1 MQKRSIYG
9 YHRSQKVI
17 AFPICRLEKISH
29 RFSEI
34 AACLH
39 GRSWLYWSM
48 LFDSVVFEDRLHGIK
63 VMSYP
68 FTEVICGKCG
78 TTLSKVI
85 NLRPVRDIL
94 RTHDSKCK
102 VCGNSLNP
110 SDFTIEV
117 EKL

>member
-9 YHRSQKVI
+9 YHRSRKVI
-17 AFPICRLEKISH
+17 ASPICRLRKDLVL
-29 RFSEI
+29 FSEI
-34 AACLH
+34 AAYSH
-39 GRSWLYWSM
+39 GRSWPYWSM
-48 LFDSVVFEDRLHGIK
+48 LFDSIVFEDRLDGLK

-68 FTEVICGKCG
+68 STEVICGKCG
-78 TTLSKVI
+78 TILSKVI

-102 VCGNSLNP
+102 LCGNSLNP

>member
-1 MQKRSIYG
+1 MVITDHK
-9 YHRSQKVI
+9 KVI
-17 AFPICRLEKISH
+17 TFLKCRLIKISH
-29 RFSEI
+29 LISEI
-34 AACLH
+34 ASCLH
-39 GRSWLYWSM
+39 GHSWLSWSM
-48 LFDSVVFEDRLHGIK
+48 LFDSIVFEDLLDGLK

-68 FTEVICGKCG
+68 STEVICGKCG

-102 VCGNSLNP
+102 VCGNSLNS

>member
-1 MQKRSIYG
+1 
-9 YHRSQKVI
+9 
-17 AFPICRLEKISH
+17 
-29 RFSEI
+29 
-34 AACLH
+34 
-39 GRSWLYWSM
+39 
-48 LFDSVVFEDRLHGIK
+48 
-63 VMSYP
+63 MSYP
-68 FTEVICGKCG
+68 STEVICGKCS
-78 TTLSKVI
+78 TTLSKII